1 MNIYAFKQE
10 VHKLWRQIP
19 GSKTELLKKQCFIL
33 IVSFLLSALLFILGN
48 EEQFLISGNR
58 IQREP
63 IGGMEKKIPLRVS
76 GLNEKESEEI
86 SVTVSPRL
94 YSKAEADKVFSEYH
108 QKMESLILSET
119 DSFDAILGNLQLKKV
134 FSADNIRAS
143 WSFQPESLFIDNI
156 EYPIESMDKNYIKYR
171 DILEESGLIHHDYLE
186 NNQVLSGKLELVLST
201 NIIPEEEGEEEEL
214 SSFFNKNNE
223 LSYSSPNYF
232 YYLRIL
238 PSNLSEREYL
248 QKALENSLHYV
259 NEHNRSEDQLFLPKE
274 ICGHT
279 LHFSEKKDYR
289 YLFIPILGILFCLL
303 LPLQALEKQK
313 NKDKLRAASLTLD
326 YSELVSK
333 LVVYLGAGLAIR
345 NSFAEI
351 AKHYNYLVQNA
362 YQEPHPLYEELNTL
376 LNQLSSNVGEGE
388 AYLAFAGRIAL
399 RPYGKLISLIEQ
411 NRKNGSKDLA
421 RQLHMEME
429 DAFSVRKHMAKR
441 LGEEAGTKLLIPLI
455 LQLFVI
461 MLMILYPAMQSLN

>member
-119 DSFDAILGNLQLKKV
+119 DSLDAILGNLQLKKV

-214 SSFFNKNNE
+214 SSFFK
-223 LSYSSPNYF
+223 S
-232 YYLRIL
+232 L
-238 PSNLSEREYL
+238 PPVKR
-248 QKALENSLHYV
+248 
-259 NEHNRSEDQLFLPKE
+259 
-274 ICGHT
+274 
-279 LHFSEKKDYR
+279 
-289 YLFIPILGILFCLL
+289 
-303 LPLQALEKQK
+303 
-313 NKDKLRAASLTLD
+313 
-326 YSELVSK
+326 
-333 LVVYLGAGLAIR
+333 VVCSGL
-345 NSFAEI
+345 
-351 AKHYNYLVQNA
+351 
-362 YQEPHPLYEELNTL
+362 
-376 LNQLSSNVGEGE
+376 
-388 AYLAFAGRIAL
+388 
-399 RPYGKLISLIEQ
+399 
-411 NRKNGSKDLA
+411 
-421 RQLHMEME
+421 
-429 DAFSVRKHMAKR
+429 
-441 LGEEAGTKLLIPLI
+441 
-455 LQLFVI
+455 
-461 MLMILYPAMQSLN
+461 